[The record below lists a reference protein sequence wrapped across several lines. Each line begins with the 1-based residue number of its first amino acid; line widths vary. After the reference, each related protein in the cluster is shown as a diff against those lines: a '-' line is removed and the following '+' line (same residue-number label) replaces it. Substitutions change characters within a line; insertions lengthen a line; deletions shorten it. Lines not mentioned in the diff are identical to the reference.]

1 MSPDDGLAHE
11 ARGPIAY
18 MARNGVAANLLMCFI
33 VAAGLVSMSGLVQE
47 AFPTVSLDAVEVS
60 VAYPGAT
67 PHEVEESIVVKLE
80 EQIAALE
87 GVNEVTSVAA
97 EGLASVV
104 AELKTGVDVGRALD
118 DVESAVGRIQTLPAR
133 AERPEIREMTNRQS
147 VIRLVVY
154 GDVPERA
161 LKELAYRIEDGI
173 AALPEVSYVET
184 SGVRSYEISIEVPLH
199 RLRALSL
206 TLEDISDAVRRG
218 SLDLSAGRIETR
230 EAQVRVRTTGLR
242 YDQQDFED
250 LVVLSRADGTA
261 VRLGDVA
268 EVRDGFQDIDLI
280 VRYNGQRAAFV
291 EVYRSSDEQVMEVV
305 AAVEEHLEGQV
316 IPSLPAGVSV
326 EIWNNDA
333 EVYQSRLDLLLE
345 NGALGL
351 LLVLTALALFL
362 EIRLAV
368 WVAAGIGI
376 SFLGALAGALAFDVS
391 INTISLFA
399 FILAVGI
406 VVDDAIVV
414 AENVHAERQKGT
426 PGVAAAIRGVQR
438 VRRPLIFAVLTTVG
452 AFAPLLLLPG
462 PIGAMMR
469 PLSIILIS
477 VLLVSLVESLLILP
491 RHLAHLPGPDRQPA
505 NIVERFFARVQGA
518 VDKGLRW
525 FVDGPLDLGLRLAT
539 GQPAVVIAAGL
550 GAIILSIALLASGT
564 VGVIF
569 IETVE
574 SDIVTANLVMPDG
587 TPARRTG
594 ELAGEL
600 EAAGHRAIER
610 LSRDRPAEAAD
621 LLTGVNLAV
630 GARARTLG
638 GSIDQEPSLNPQANI
653 AAVEFRLLAAEQR
666 AISAETFVQ
675 AWREEA
681 GVIPEARSLTFG
693 ANLLD
698 LGFPVHVELSHPDPD
713 RLGPVAASL
722 VSGLR
727 ELEGVFDVRSDHA
740 SGVQELQIEL
750 RPAARTLG
758 LTLDALARQVRAAFF
773 GDEALRVQRGR
784 EDVRVYVRLPPAER
798 DTIADVEGYLIRT
811 PGGGEVPLSQV
822 AIVSTGR
829 SPSSIR
835 RKDGRRIVTVTADVD
850 AAVITGGEA
859 TGILTSTVLPRL
871 VNAHPGLTYALGGQ
885 QQQQA
890 ESFGALNRGLILAL
904 LAIYALLAIPFGSYT
919 IPLIVMAA
927 IPFGIVGAIL
937 GHLIMG
943 IGLSATSMWGIIGLT
958 GVVVNDSLVMIDFIC
973 ERLGKGVPVKAAIR
987 EGAKG
992 RFRPILLTSLTT
1004 FLGFAPLIFE
1014 RSIQAQFLS
1023 PLGVSLGFG
1032 LIFATAILMLIVP
1045 ALATVHFQ
1053 LATSRSVAGRAVA
1066 AASVGAG

>member
-1 MSPDDGLAHE
+1 MSPDDGLAGE
-11 ARGPIAY
+11 SRGAIAY
-18 MARNGVAANLLMCFI
+18 MARHGVAANLLMFFI
-33 VAAGLVSMSGLVQE
+33 VAAGLVSLPALVQE

-67 PHEVEESIVVKLE
+67 PNEVEESIVVKIE
-80 EQIAALE
+80 EQISALE
-87 GVNEVTSVAA
+87 GVNEVTSMAA

-104 AELKTGVDVGRALD
+104 AELKTGTDVSRALN
-118 DVESAVGRIQTLPAR
+118 DVESAVGRIQTLPAG

-154 GDVPERA
+154 GDVPERS
-161 LKELAYRIEDGI
+161 LKEVAYGIEDEI
-173 AALPEVSYVET
+173 AALTEVSYVET

-199 RLRALSL
+199 RLRALGL
-206 TLEDISDAVRRG
+206 TLGDVSDAVRHG

-230 EAQVRVRTTGLR
+230 DAQVRVRTTGQR

-250 LVVLSRADGTA
+250 IVVLSRADGA
-261 VRLGDVA
+261 VVRLGDIA
-268 EVRDGFQDIDLI
+268 QVRDGFQDVDLI

-291 EVYRSSDEQVMEVV
+291 EVYRSSSEQVMAVV
-305 AAVEEHLEGQV
+305 AAVEEHLERQV
-316 IPSLPAGVSV
+316 IPSLPVGVAV

-333 EVYQSRLDLLLE
+333 EVYESRLDLLLE

-351 LLVLTALALFL
+351 LLVLAALALFL
-362 EIRLAV
+362 QIRLAV

-414 AENVHAERQKGT
+414 AENIHAERQKGV
-426 PGVAAAIRGVQR
+426 PGVVAAIRGVQR
-438 VRRPLIFAVLTTVG
+438 IKRPLIFAVLTTVG

-469 PLSIILIS
+469 PLSIILIL
-477 VLLVSLVESLLILP
+477 VLLVSLIESLLILP
-491 RHLAHLPGPDRQPA
+491 SHLAHLPGPDQRPS
-505 NIVERFFARVQGA
+505 NFIERLFSWVQGRVA
-518 VDKGLRW
+518 RGLRW
-525 FVDGPLDLGLRLAT
+525 FVEGPLDMGLRLAT
-539 GQPAVVIAAGL
+539 GAPAVVIAGGVGIA
-550 GAIILSIALLASGT
+550 ILSVALVASGA

-569 IETVE
+569 IEAVE
-574 SDIVTANLVMPDG
+574 SDIVTANLVMPEG

-594 ELAGEL
+594 ELAREL
-600 EAAGHRAIER
+600 EAAGHRTIDR
-610 LSRDRPAEAAD
+610 LSRGRPADAAN

-630 GARARTLG
+630 GAKARTLG
-638 GSIDQEPSLNPQANI
+638 GSIEQEPTLNPQANI
-653 AAVEFRLLAAEQR
+653 AAVEFRLLGAEQR
-666 AISAETFVQ
+666 SIAAETFVR

-698 LGFPVHVELSHPDPD
+698 LGFPVQVELSHPDPG
-713 RLGPVAASL
+713 RLGPIAESV
-722 VSGLR
+722 VNGLR
-727 ELEGVFDVRSDHA
+727 GLEGVFDVRSDHA

-784 EDVRVYVRLPPAER
+784 EDVRVYVRLPAAER

-811 PGGGEVPLSQV
+811 PSGAEVPLSQV
-822 AIVSTGR
+822 ASVSTGR

-835 RKDGRRIVTVTADVD
+835 RKDGQRIVTVTADVD

-859 TGILTSTVLPRL
+859 TGIVATTVLPEL
-871 VNAHPGLTYALGGQ
+871 INTYPGLTYAVGGQ

-919 IPLIVMAA
+919 IPLLVMSA

-937 GHLIMG
+937 GHWVMG
-943 IGLSATSMWGIIGLT
+943 IGLSATSLWGIIGLT

-973 ERLGKGVPVKAAIR
+973 ERLRAGEPVRTAIVD
-987 EGAKG
+987 GAKG
-992 RFRPILLTSLTT
+992 RFRPIMLTSLTT

-1014 RSIQAQFLS
+1014 SSIQAQFLI

-1032 LIFATAILMLIVP
+1032 LIFATAILMLVVP
-1045 ALATVHFQ
+1045 ALATVYFGV
-1053 LATSRSVAGRAVA
+1053 ATSRPALSGAVP
-1066 AASVGAG
+1066 AASRAAG